1 MLKLNKIIRSSILA
15 LALLGLAGGAVAG
28 GVTVSHAP
36 SFTLADGGHNCIDA
50 G

>member
-1 MLKLNKIIRSSILA
+1 MLKINKFIRSSILA

-28 GVTVSHAP
+28 GVVLTQTP
-36 SFTLADGGHNCIDA
+36 TFNLADSGHNCIDA